1 MYHPTPPLSVVAPN
15 VRNFS
20 SRSLLLR
27 GVFIV
32 LVLAWLAVSSTLRAV
47 LPAPDGG
54 YGNNTA
60 EGTDA
65 LFSLTTGSANTA
77 IGFQALF
84 SNKAGSANTATGDNA
99 LQNNTTGN
107 DNTANG

>member
-1 MYHPTPPLSVVAPN
+1 MYHPTPPLSVVAST
-15 VRNFS
+15 VRNFT

-32 LVLAWLAVSSTLRAV
+32 LVLAWFALSQTARAV
-47 LPAPDGG
+47 LPGPDGG

-77 IGFQALF
+77 LGFQAKD
-84 SNKAGSANTATGDNA
+84 S
-99 LQNNTTGN
+99 
-107 DNTANG
+107 